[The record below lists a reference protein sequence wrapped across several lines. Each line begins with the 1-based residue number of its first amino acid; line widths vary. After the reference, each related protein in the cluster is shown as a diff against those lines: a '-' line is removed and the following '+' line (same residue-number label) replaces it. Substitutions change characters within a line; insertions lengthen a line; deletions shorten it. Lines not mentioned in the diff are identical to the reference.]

1 MAENKL
7 QLIEDIESAKRFGIF
22 NVKIDND
29 IINDINP
36 KLELRKYQNEALENY
51 LFYMKTDSIKKY
63 PVHLMFNMATGSGK
77 TLIMASCIID
87 LYKKGYRNFI
97 FFVDSTSIIEKTK
110 HNFIN
115 SSSEKYLFNSSIMIN
130 NKEVF
135 IKESKNFE
143 GANRDN
149 INIVFTT
156 IQGLHSTLNIVR
168 ENALSY
174 EDFEDN
180 KVALISDEAHH
191 INSMTKKK
199 LTKTEQ
205 EESQSWEWTINRVL
219 KANKENIML
228 EFTATID
235 LENESIYQKY
245 KDKIIYRYN
254 LKQFRQDGYSKDVKI
269 LKSDMELKYR
279 IIQALICSQFRRK
292 IAEKNGIYLKPVI
305 MIKSPKIETSKETE
319 ELFYKIID
327 ELKEEDILLIKNL
340 SEKTEILKQTF
351 EYLEENKISL
361 SDFTTEIKY
370 EFDKKTRSI
379 NINDDKELSN
389 NQILINSLENRNNE
403 IRVIFAVNKLD
414 EGWDVLN
421 LFDIVRVA
429 ENRGNTLSEAQLIGR
444 GARYSPFKTND
455 EQEKYKRKFDN
466 SKSDLRFIEQLHYH
480 SINESKFISDLKT
493 ELEKSGIF
501 IDEDKKQEINLKVKE
516 NIKTSDFYTN
526 GKIFVNEKIKRDKK
540 NINKLSDIFETKVF
554 EFKLYGTTSNEN
566 LLFDNLDEKSEFIKD
581 KKISLKS
588 ISISTIRSA
597 INKNLFYKFDN
608 LKKYI
613 PNLKS
618 INEFITSENYLSSVD
633 VKVFGEKDKLSNLSK
648 DELLKI
654 CIKILNDIEIEI
666 KNNLFDYEGTKEF
679 KAKSI
684 NKILVDKT
692 LNIIRDSETAKAID
706 INLSNENWYVYSE
719 AYGTSEEKALIKFV
733 YNFIGELQEKYEDVK
748 LIRNEKLF
756 QIYNFKNG
764 NAFEPD
770 FVLFLK
776 EKNEKNY
783 LYYQLFI
790 EPKGEHLFE
799 VDKWKEDFLAE
810 INQSNEIENL
820 FENDN
825 YVIYGLP
832 FFNKDNYNKN
842 LEFEEDFKRI
852 TKLEL
857 EIKNKTQVHFSERD
871 NEVIEMIKDNL
882 DDEKIIKYT
891 KISKERLEE
900 LRKISH

>member
-254 LKQFRQDGYSKDVKI
+254 LKQFRQDSYSKDVKI

-327 ELKEEDILLIKNL
+327 ELKEEDILRIKNL

-351 EYLEENKISL
+351 EYLEENKIFL
-361 SDFTTEIKY
+361 SNFTTEIKY

-516 NIKTSDFYTN
+516 NIKTSDFYIN

-588 ISISTIRSA
+588 ISTSIIRSA

-633 VKVFGEKDKLSNLSK
+633 VKVFGEKDKLNNLSK
-648 DELLKI
+648 NEFLKI

-692 LNIIRDSETAKAID
+692 LNIIRDSENAKAID

-810 INQSNEIENL
+810 INQSKEIENL

>member
-254 LKQFRQDGYSKDVKI
+254 LKQFRQDSYSKDVKI

-327 ELKEEDILLIKNL
+327 ELKEEDILRIKNL

-361 SDFTTEIKY
+361 SNFTTEIKY

-516 NIKTSDFYTN
+516 NIKTSDFYIN

-588 ISISTIRSA
+588 ISTSIIRSA

-692 LNIIRDSETAKAID
+692 LNIIRDSENAKAID

-810 INQSNEIENL
+810 INQSKEIENL